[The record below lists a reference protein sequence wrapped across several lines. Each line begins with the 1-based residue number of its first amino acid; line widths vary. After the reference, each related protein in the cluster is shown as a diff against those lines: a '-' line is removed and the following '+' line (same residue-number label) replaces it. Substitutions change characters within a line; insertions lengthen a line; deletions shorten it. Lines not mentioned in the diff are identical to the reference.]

1 MNVKD
6 VALISLGGIKD
17 RKYRFA
23 LNLLGILIGCAAVT
37 GLISVTQGMN
47 AEINGQLNI
56 LGANALTIIP
66 SNGDSDMAFSSA
78 PQAMMMPA
86 SFTWRD
92 LQIIE
97 SIPEIDRVAPIQ
109 NNYGSYTLT
118 GTKHTTTIMG
128 VGIDLFEINP
138 NYEISDGRA
147 FTRSD
152 KAVAIIGANVAHP
165 EGDEE
170 PVLRVGDR
178 LKITALGT
186 SEPKET
192 TLRIIGITK
201 ESGMTMGVN
210 PDDMIMIP
218 VMTSEQFFG
227 SSGKYDMIMASL
239 YDIDD
244 TDAVSSKIKDMIE
257 DIQVISS
264 ESVRDMIGQVT
275 GTIEAVL
282 GGIAAISLVVAG
294 VGIINTMTV
303 SVSERTKEIGTL
315 KAIGAKNMDVMMIFL
330 AESGYTGLGGG
341 FLGGA
346 LGYLLG
352 FTIGNFIGLPIFLD
366 LGLWSM
372 VVLFAIIT
380 SVLAGAMPA
389 WSAANLNP
397 VEALRHE

>member
-86 SFTWRD
+86 SLTWRD

-239 YDIDD
+239 YDLDD

>member
-1 MNVKD
+1 
-6 VALISLGGIKD
+6 
-17 RKYRFA
+17 
-23 LNLLGILIGCAAVT
+23 
-37 GLISVTQGMN
+37 
-47 AEINGQLNI
+47 
-56 LGANALTIIP
+56 
-66 SNGDSDMAFSSA
+66 
-78 PQAMMMPA
+78 
-86 SFTWRD
+86 
-92 LQIIE
+92 
-97 SIPEIDRVAPIQ
+97 
-109 NNYGSYTLT
+109 
-118 GTKHTTTIMG
+118 
-128 VGIDLFEINP
+128 
-138 NYEISDGRA
+138 
-147 FTRSD
+147 
-152 KAVAIIGANVAHP
+152 
-165 EGDEE
+165 
-170 PVLRVGDR
+170 
-178 LKITALGT
+178 
-186 SEPKET
+186 
-192 TLRIIGITK
+192 
-201 ESGMTMGVN
+201 
-210 PDDMIMIP
+210 
-218 VMTSEQFFG
+218 
-227 SSGKYDMIMASL
+227 MIMASL

-315 KAIGAKNMDVMMIFL
+315 QAIRAKNMDVMMIFL

>member
-86 SFTWRD
+86 SLTWRD